1 MIGILNAAKYANSLN
16 NIVLFDDLTN
26 KFDSVLKKIR
36 GQGKITEANIDES
49 LREIRRVLFDADVN
63 YKVVTKFI
71 NDVKERSLGQNVLT
85 SITPGQ
91 LIVKIINDELIK
103 LMGSEKSDIRF
114 SERIPS
120 VIMIVGL
127 QGSGKT
133 TFSAKLARYIK
144 SKGRNPVLA
153 ACDIYRPAAIEQ
165 LRILGKQ
172 INVPVYSDDN
182 EKDALK
188 IAGEAVQYAKNNAR
202 DTLIIDTA
210 GRLAIDEEMMNEVT
224 RLKYALQPEEILFVV
239 DSMTGQDAVNTAK
252 AFHDRLDY
260 SGVVLTKL
268 DGDTRGGAALSI
280 KAVADV
286 PIKFVGIG
294 EKLEALEQFHPD
306 RMASRILGMGD
317 IVSFVEKAQTEFDL
331 SGAEDIESKLR
342 RNKFDFDDFLMY
354 LGQIKKM
361 GSLSSLLSM
370 IPGAGKA
377 LKDQQ
382 IDDKVLIKIESVIQ
396 SMTKAERRNPALLN
410 GQRRRRIAN
419 GSGNT
424 IQHVNKVIRQFEDMQ
439 KMIKQFN
446 RDKGRGMMKR
456 MKLPA
461 QLMNEFKTN

>member
-1 MIGILNAAKYANSLN
+1 MIGIFTVQNC
-16 NIVLFDDLTN
+16 VLRQTIYILLDDLTH
-26 KFDSVLKKIR
+26 KFESVLKKIR
-36 GQGKITEANIDES
+36 GQGKITESNIEES

-63 YKVVTKFI
+63 YKVVAKFI

-91 LIVKIINDELIK
+91 LIVKIINDELIN
-103 LMGSEKSDIRF
+103 LMGSQKADIKFSD
-114 SERIPS
+114 RIPS
-120 VIMIVGL
+120 VILLVGL

-133 TFSAKLARYIK
+133 TFSAKLAKYLK
-144 SKGRNPVLA
+144 SKGKNPILA

-172 INVPVYSDDN
+172 IDIPVYSDDN

-188 IAGEAVQYAKNNAR
+188 IASAAADKARMTAR
-202 DTLIIDTA
+202 DTLIVDTA
-210 GRLAIDEEMMNEVT
+210 GRLAIDEEMMNEVS
-224 RLKYALQPEEILFVV
+224 RIKNALAPEEILFVV

-252 AFHDRLDY
+252 AFHDRLEY
-260 SGVVLTKL
+260 NGVVLTKL

-280 KAVADV
+280 KAVVNV

-294 EKLEALEQFHPD
+294 EKLDAIEPFHPD

-331 SGAEDIESKLR
+331 SEAEDLGSKLS
-342 RNKFDFDDFLMY
+342 RNKFDYDDFMMY
-354 LGQIKKM
+354 LSQIKKM

-377 LKDQQ
+377 LKNQQ
-382 IDDKVLIKIESVIQ
+382 VDDSVLVKIESVIQ
-396 SMTKAERRNPALLN
+396 SMTKQERRNPALLN
-410 GQRRRRIAN
+410 GTRRRRIAN

-446 RDKGRGMMKR
+446 RDKGRGIFKK

-461 QLMNEFKTN
+461 NLINEMKLN